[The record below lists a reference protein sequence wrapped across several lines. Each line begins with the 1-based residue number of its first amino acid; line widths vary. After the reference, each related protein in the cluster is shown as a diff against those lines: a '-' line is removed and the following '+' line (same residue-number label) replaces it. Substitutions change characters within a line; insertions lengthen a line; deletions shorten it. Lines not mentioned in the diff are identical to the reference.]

1 MTQPTSFGFDDIP
14 DQTGRTVLVTGASS
28 GLGAIAAEQLAAR
41 GATVLMAVRDVA
53 KGSAVAN
60 RIGRGDLEVH
70 QVDLADLDSVRS
82 FAGSLHDAGRHID
95 VLINNAGVGGQRR
108 ALTAQGYE
116 RVFATNHL
124 GPFALTGLLLDLFR
138 PDHDP
143 RVVAVGSNLYR
154 RMRPAT
160 DFEDLAADR
169 SFSPGVA
176 YVRSKLANLMFGS
189 ELERRLRRAG
199 SPVRSFLAHPG
210 MASTPMHD
218 TAQGFVQ
225 KTFLVVAGALL
236 SRPAEAGAVPLLF
249 AATSPAAESGVFLGP
264 SARKWDSRVH
274 FDALV
279 RPADDAELAARLW
292 QISERATGVRYL
304 DHASLPDG
312 PAGRL

>member
-1 MTQPTSFGFDDIP
+1 MAHPPVTFGFDDIP

-28 GLGAIAAEQLAAR
+28 GLGAIVTEQLAVR

-60 RIGRGDLEVH
+60 RIGHGDLEVH
-70 QVDLADLDSVRS
+70 HVDMADLDSVRH
-82 FAGSLHDAGRHID
+82 FADSLHAAGRGID
-95 VLINNAGVGGQRR
+95 VLINNAGVGGQQRT
-108 ALTAQGYE
+108 LTAQGYE

-138 PDHDP
+138 PENDP

-154 RMRPAT
+154 RMRPRT
-160 DFEDLAADR
+160 DFSDLAAER
-169 SFSPGVA
+169 SFAPAAA
-176 YVRSKLANLMFGS
+176 YVQSKLANLLFGS
-189 ELERRLRRAG
+189 ELERRLRRTG

-218 TAQGFVQ
+218 TAEGFTQ
-225 KTFLVVAGALL
+225 KAFLVVAGALL
-236 SRPAEAGAVPLLF
+236 SRPAEAGALPLLF
-249 AATSPAAESGVFLGP
+249 AATSPAAETGVFLGP

-279 RPADDAELAARLW
+279 RPADDLAAAARLW
-292 QISERATGVRYL
+292 RLSEEATGVRYL
-304 DHASLPDG
+304 DAAGLPGGLAS
-312 PAGRL
+312 